1 MKCPDDFRLAPSV
14 LKAIDAFTSV
24 QSLDDLFESAL
35 HHLLDISCVCQGEI
49 LLYNNQNDLV
59 CVGAARNIDSNG
71 FKQKK
76 IHVESWI
83 LESTVRHSTRRTPMP
98 SFFFE
103 YSIPLFTFEKAIGV
117 MNVQLDRILTNDRD
131 VSGNLNLIGTQL
143 SAKIKEITL
152 KNQIRELETEHKE
165 HVARDLENQQL
176 NTTLSKELYA
186 ICAISTRINQSL
198 NIQKTLRKSIEK
210 IKEVFRASGVLV
222 YLKEPG
228 QPLPQLPTIS
238 IRDESCTA
246 YTLEQ
251 IKKTIRRNFPPVQ
264 QAADGRDP
272 EDRGGNPPYYPKGVD
287 LAGDLFGS
295 SFLVPMT
302 SKTRLI
308 GVLVILGKSADGTSH
323 ENMRLMAGI
332 ANIMGI
338 AVENMYL
345 YRQSQ
350 QEKKTAAFLVQSISK
365 FNEKLD
371 LESTLRTI
379 AEKGSEFI
387 REKSRVYL
395 LSETKTP
402 MLHLDNRPPDSTR
415 PGPKI
420 ETFSQIQP
428 EGLKVFYDAVASKK
442 RPSLISDI
450 NRSKVVR
457 KAARDYFT
465 ENGIQSILS
474 IPLWF
479 MDKPQGLLI
488 LCREAG
494 KPRFNRID
502 TSVAQAIGAAAS
514 TALENARS
522 YSASMEMSDF
532 LEKKISQKTRQIRQ
546 IQERQNVRV
555 ENRKDIIFRVNADYR
570 FLFVNKAMERMSGYT
585 REALYQRDIG
595 VADVV
600 ADEDRDRVLKGFG
613 DILKGE
619 HPIISDLEYR
629 HLNQKGEDHLVS
641 LTMYPET
648 DDLGRI
654 VGVEGV
660 GRDITE
666 KKWLEAELNK
676 AKDLALLGEF
686 SSAIAHQIRNP
697 LGNIL
702 IGAKLLRKAV
712 GLDEEGA
719 EGHPPDREAIA
730 EIFNNLSDGI
740 YNLNQVVTELVEYT
754 RTLKLSRSLQRIEVI
769 IQETLAVFGDVI
781 RQKSI
786 QVEHYIAPYIPP
798 LSLDAVL
805 ISQVLQNIMHNAI
818 QAMEGGGRLTV
829 AAEPARDNPAHVLIS
844 IGDTG
849 PGIEEGLV
857 EKIFN
862 PFFTTKPSG
871 AGLGLS
877 LAHRIIG
884 AHKGRIWVCHN
895 PCRHLSGKTRRE
907 CTEFEPAPGK
917 GVTFHIL
924 LPADEDAARTL
935 PHSFPDSFLKIS
947 CG

>member
-1 MKCPDDFRLAPSV
+1 M
-14 LKAIDAFTSV
+14 
-24 QSLDDLFESAL
+24 
-35 HHLLDISCVCQGEI
+35 
-49 LLYNNQNDLV
+49 
-59 CVGAARNIDSNG
+59 
-71 FKQKK
+71 KQKK

-83 LESTVRHSTRRTPMP
+83 LETTVRHSTRRNPLP

-103 YSIPLFTFEKAIGV
+103 YSIPLLTFEKVLGV
-117 MNVQLDRILTNDRD
+117 LKIQLDRLLINDQYIL
-131 VSGNLNLIGTQL
+131 GNLKLIGTQL
-143 SAKIKEITL
+143 AAKIKEITL
-152 KNQIRELETEHKE
+152 KNQIRRLETERKE
-165 HVARDLENQQL
+165 HIARDLENQQL
-176 NTTLSKELYA
+176 ITTLSKELYA

-198 NIQKTLRKSIEK
+198 NIKKTLRKSIEK

-228 QPLPQLPTIS
+228 QPLPRLPTVS
-238 IRDESCTA
+238 SGDEKYTP
-246 YTLEQ
+246 YTLERIEKAVKQ
-251 IKKTIRRNFPPVQ
+251 DFLPVQ
-264 QAADGRDP
+264 RAAEGRD
-272 EDRGGNPPYYPKGVD
+272 GTPPYYPKRIE
-287 LAGDLFGS
+287 LADESNGS
-295 SFLVPMT
+295 LFLVPMI

-308 GVLVILGKSADGTSH
+308 GVLAILGKSAHENSH
-323 ENMRLMAGI
+323 ENMRLLAGI

-350 QEKKTAAFLVQSISK
+350 QEKKTAAFLVRSISR

-371 LESTLRTI
+371 LEKTLRTI

-402 MLHLDNRPPDSTR
+402 MLHLDYRNPDPAE

-420 ETFSQIQP
+420 KTFSQIRP
-428 EGLKVFYDAVASKK
+428 EGLRIFYDALASKK

-450 NRSKVVR
+450 GRSKVVR
-457 KAARDYFT
+457 KAGRAYFI

-479 MDKPQGLLI
+479 MDKPQGLLL

-494 KPRFNRID
+494 KPTFNRID

-522 YSASMEMSDF
+522 YSAGMEMSDF
-532 LEKKISQKTRQIRQ
+532 LEKKISKKTHQIRQ

-570 FLFVNKAMERMSGYT
+570 FVFVNKAMERMSGYT
-585 REALYQRDIG
+585 REDLYRRDVKVG
-595 VADVV
+595 DVV
-600 ADEDRDRVLKGFG
+600 ADEDRERVHGGFG
-613 DILKGE
+613 DILKGGC
-619 HPIISDLEYR
+619 PIISDLEYR
-629 HLNQKGEDHLVS
+629 HVNQKGEDHLVS
-641 LTMYPET
+641 LTMYPEM

-666 KKWLEAELNK
+666 KKRLEAELNK

-712 GLDEEGA
+712 GVDEEDRD
-719 EGHPPDREAIA
+719 GHPPDREAIS
-730 EIFNNLSDGI
+730 EIFNNLSEGI

-754 RTLKLSRSLQRIEVI
+754 RTLKLSRSLQRIEVL
-769 IQETLAVFGDVI
+769 IQETLGVFGDVI

-786 QVEHYIAPYIPP
+786 QVEHYIAPHVPP

-805 ISQVLQNIMHNAI
+805 IGQAIQNIMHNAI
-818 QAMEGGGRLTV
+818 QAMQGGGHLTV

-849 PGIEEGLV
+849 PGIEEELI

-862 PFFTTKPSG
+862 PCFTTKPSG
-871 AGLGLS
+871 VGLGLS
-877 LAHRIIG
+877 LAHRIIS
-884 AHKGRIWVCHN
+884 AHMGRIWVCHN
-895 PCRHLSGKTRRE
+895 PCRHLSGNIRRKP
-907 CTEFEPAPGK
+907 TGFEPAPWE

-924 LPADEDAARTL
+924 LPADENAARTV
-935 PHSFPDSFLKIS
+935 PYSFPDIFLNIS

>member
-1 MKCPDDFRLAPSV
+1 MKSPTGFRVDPIA
-14 LKAIDAFTSV
+14 LKAIDAFMSV
-24 QSLDDLFESAL
+24 QSLDDLLESAL
-35 HHLLDISCVCQGEI
+35 HHLLDISCVRQGEV
-49 LLYNNQNDLV
+49 LLYNTRNDLI
-59 CVGAARNIDSNG
+59 CVGAARNIDSG
-71 FKQKK
+71 DSKQKK

-83 LESTVRHSTRRTPMP
+83 LESTVRHSTRRNPLP

-103 YSIPLFTFEKAIGV
+103 YSIPLLTPEKALGV
-117 MNVQLDRILTNDRD
+117 MNVQLDRVMMNDQD
-131 VSGNLNLIGTQL
+131 ISGNLNLIGTQL

-152 KNQIRELETEHKE
+152 KNQIRGLETERKE
-165 HVARDLENQQL
+165 HIARDLENQQL

-198 NIQKTLRKSIEK
+198 NIQKSLRKSIEK
-210 IKEVFRASGVLV
+210 IKEVFRASEVLV

-228 QPLPQLPTIS
+228 QPLPRLPTVGAG
-238 IRDESCTA
+238 DEK
-246 YTLEQ
+246 YTPYILERIEKAVKQ
-251 IKKTIRRNFPPVQ
+251 DFPPVQ
-264 QAADGRDP
+264 QAAEGRD
-272 EDRGGNPPYYPKGVD
+272 GIPPYCPKRID
-287 LAGDLFGS
+287 LADDPSGS
-295 SFLVPMT
+295 LSLVPMM
-302 SKTRLI
+302 SKTRLT
-308 GVLVILGKSADGTSH
+308 GVLVILGKSTDGTSG

-350 QEKKTAAFLVQSISK
+350 QEKKTAAFLVQTISK

-371 LESTLRTI
+371 LENTLRTI

-387 REKSRVYL
+387 REKSLVLL

-402 MLHLDNRPPDSTR
+402 MLHLDYRNPDSTR

-428 EGLKVFYDAVASKK
+428 EGLRFFYDAMASKK

-450 NRSKVVR
+450 GRSKIVR
-457 KAARDYFT
+457 KAGRTYFI

-494 KPRFNRID
+494 KRRFNRID
-502 TSVAQAIGAAAS
+502 ISVAQAIGAAAS

-522 YSASMEMSDF
+522 YGASMEMSGF
-532 LEKKISQKTRQIRQ
+532 LEKKISQKTHQIRQ
-546 IQERQNVRV
+546 IQERQNVRI

-570 FLFVNKAMERMSGYT
+570 FVFVNKAMERMSGYT
-585 REALYQRDIG
+585 REELYQRDVKVG
-595 VADVV
+595 DVV
-600 ADEDRDRVLKGFG
+600 ADEDRDRVHKGFG
-613 DILKGE
+613 DILKGGC
-619 HPIISDLEYR
+619 PIVSDLEYR
-629 HLNQKGEDHLVS
+629 HVNQKGEDRLVS
-641 LTMYPET
+641 LTMYPEM

-660 GRDITE
+660 GQDITE
-666 KKWLEAELNK
+666 KKRLEAELNK

-686 SSAIAHQIRNP
+686 SGAIAHQIRNP

-702 IGAKLLRKAV
+702 MGAKLLRKAV
-712 GLDEEGA
+712 GLDEEGWD
-719 EGHPPDREAIA
+719 GHPPDRDAVS
-730 EIFNNLSDGI
+730 EIFNNLSEGI
-740 YNLNQVVTELVEYT
+740 YNLNQVVTELVGYT
-754 RTLKLSRSLQRIEVI
+754 RTLKLSRSLQRIEVL
-769 IQETLAVFGDVI
+769 IQETLAVFGDAI

-786 QVEHYIAPYIPP
+786 QVEQHIAPYIPP

-805 ISQVLQNIMHNAI
+805 ISQAIQNIMHNAI
-818 QAMEGGGRLTV
+818 QAMQGGGRLTV

-849 PGIEEGLV
+849 PGIEDGLI

-862 PFFTTKPSG
+862 PCFTTKPSG
-871 AGLGLS
+871 VGLGLS
-877 LAHRIIG
+877 LAHRIIS
-884 AHKGRIWVCHN
+884 AHMGRIWVCHN
-895 PCRHLSGKTRRE
+895 PCRHLSGNIRRKP
-907 CTEFEPAPGK
+907 TGFEPAPWE

-924 LPADEDAARTL
+924 LPADENAARTV